1 RGRCAG
7 AQVRK
12 CQPNAG
18 NGYLSAFPTEL
29 FDRLKTG
36 QRVWAPFYTY
46 HKIMAGLLDSWT
58 LANNSQ
64 ALDMVR
70 GMASWV
76 RDYSS
81 GVPDEQWQRMLN
93 VEYGG
98 MNDVLYQ
105 LASVTGD

>member
-1 RGRCAG
+1 M
-7 AQVRK
+7 
-12 CQPNAG
+12 
-18 NGYLSAFPTEL
+18 
-29 FDRLKTG
+29 
-36 QRVWAPFYTY
+36 WAPFYTY
-46 HKIMAGLLDSWT
+46 HKIMAGLLDNWT

-76 RDYSS
+76 RDYAQP
-81 GVPDEQWQRMLN
+81 VPDEQWQRMLN

-105 LASVTGD
+105 LATVTGRRSVGRRSRIGSTTRRSSVRSRSVATS